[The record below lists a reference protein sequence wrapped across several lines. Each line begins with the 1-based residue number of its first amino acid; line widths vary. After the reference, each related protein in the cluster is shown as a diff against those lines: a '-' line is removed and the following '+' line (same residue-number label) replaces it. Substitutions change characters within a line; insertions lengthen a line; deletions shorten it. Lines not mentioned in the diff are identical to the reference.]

1 VPSRQ
6 PVVVVGAGVSGLAC
20 ACVLADAGLP
30 VTVLEKRRSLGGR
43 MATRRVDG
51 TVVDHGA
58 QYVTAGEPGFAALL
72 RRLAATGLAEPW
84 ATRLHRYER
93 GRLAEGGPAESG
105 RVRWAFP
112 DGMSTLAEQL
122 GRGLGVHRQVRVTA
136 LRPAHRSW
144 ELATV
149 PQGGWAARALV
160 LALPAPQAVELL
172 TGLAGLEELA
182 GTASRAA
189 YDPCWAL
196 VAGYPDANP
205 PTWRGVFVE
214 RGPLSFLCHDSSKRH
229 DPTGTVLVAHATGAW
244 TRAHWDDDPARV
256 TGELVAATVRV
267 AGRWAAEP
275 AWTSH
280 RRWAYAQVRETVDA
294 PFLLGGGHA
303 PVGLCGDWCE
313 QAKVEG
319 AWRSGHRLGHAL
331 LERVG

>member
-1 VPSRQ
+1 MPSRQ

-20 ACVLADAGLP
+20 ARVLADAGTR
-30 VTVLEKRRSLGGR
+30 VVVLEKSRDVGGR
-43 MATRRVDG
+43 TATRRVAR

-58 QYVTAGEPGFAALL
+58 QYVTAGDPEFAALL

-112 DGMSTLAEQL
+112 DGMTTLARQL
-122 GRGLGVHRQVRVTA
+122 ARGLTVHRQVRVTA
-136 LRPAHRSW
+136 LRRARRSW
-144 ELATV
+144 ELATA
-149 PQGGWAARALV
+149 PEGGWAARALV

-172 TGLAGLEELA
+172 TGVPGLEELA
-182 GTASRAA
+182 GTAARAA

-196 VAGYPDANP
+196 VAGYPAAAP
-205 PTWRGVFVE
+205 PTWRGVFVDG
-214 RGPLSFLCHDSSKRH
+214 GPLSFLCHDSSKRH
-229 DPTGTVLVAHATGAW
+229 DPAGTVLVAHATGAW
-244 TRAHWDDDPARV
+244 TRAHWGDDPARV
-256 TGELVAATVRV
+256 TSELVAATARV
-267 AGRWAAEP
+267 CGSWAAAP

-280 RRWAYAQVRETVDA
+280 QRWAHAQVREGVDA
-294 PFLLGGGHA
+294 PWLLGAGHA

-313 QAKVEG
+313 GAKVEG

-331 LERVG
+331 LERAG